1 MKPNEIGH
9 AFVLCSKINDKRV
22 DGLITLLQD
31 VKEHIK
37 DLTITEIVEKQ
48 GQSLISF
55 FPIQKL
61 MCKLLFSFIHFII

>member
-1 MKPNEIGH
+1 MKPDEIGH
-9 AFVLCSKINDKRV
+9 AFVLCSKINNKRV
-22 DGLITLLQD
+22 DDLITLLRD

-48 GQSLISF
+48 EQSLIAF

-61 MCKLLFSFIHFII
+61 MCKLLF